1 MDCRDNRLNL
11 DVGHLEKIGRKVSR
25 LLKKECRDAIEAMY
39 VLKAILY
46 VLRCDLS
53 GVGVVLANEA
63 QLDAELIEIIDKAI
77 SKNEVEG

>member
-11 DVGHLEKIGRKVSR
+11 DVGRLEKIGRKVSR

-63 QLDAELIEIIDKAI
+63 QLDGELIDMIDKAVRED
-77 SKNEVEG
+77 K